1 MMDLYVNVWEP
12 FVIANKQQSTV
23 ASLWDGENLKYTLK
37 RCVSESLMR
46 VWEIVQIA
54 STIIFLKKML

>member
-1 MMDLYVNVWEP
+1 VNVWEP
-12 FVIANKQQSTV
+12 SVIVNKQQYTV